1 MVLTG
6 HDTWLVEMFLPDI
19 PALLSSSGSKANNC
33 SSFAGSADSFP
44 PGMLTARRRK
54 V

>member
-1 MVLTG
+1 MVLAS
-6 HDTWLVEMFLPDI
+6 HDTRRVEMFLPDI
-19 PALLSSSGSKANNC
+19 PPLLSSSGAKANNC

-44 PGMLTARRRK
+44 PGVLNVRRRK